1 MHILILPMYYPEPG
15 APAHRGYM
23 FHEQAMQIARAG
35 CRVGL
40 IYTEQ
45 RLRKDF
51 TWKRFCHESHFQI
64 TREDNGTFVTLRLHA
79 WNPKLSTRIGGLIWA
94 NLTLLAVRNYIRHYG
109 KPDLIHAHFGT
120 WAGYAAR
127 LACRRYGIPY
137 VVTEHASSINHGHV
151 TPTQAATLRTAYSQ
165 ARKVI
170 CVGSLLRKNLTP
182 YLARPDQ
189 ATVIPNFV
197 DISTFRPGDR
207 HTDKERSFTFV
218 SVGNLNPRK
227 GFAELIEAFRRSF
240 GQMPHVS
247 LVIAGD
253 GEEQPHLQALIQQL
267 HLERQVTLTGRLPR
281 EEVARLLARCDA
293 FILASHAETFGIVF
307 IEAMATGMPAIGTV
321 CGGPEDIIT
330 PESGYLIPPG
340 DVGLLAEK
348 MKLLYDRYETFD
360 QAAIRRS
367 IAERFD
373 FGLAGQKLK
382 AVYEAALQT
391 APQASASKK
400 TGQA

>member
-1 MHILILPMYYPEPG
+1 M
-15 APAHRGYM
+15 
-23 FHEQAMQIARAG
+23 
-35 CRVGL
+35 
-40 IYTEQ
+40 
-45 RLRKDF
+45 
-51 TWKRFCHESHFQI
+51 
-64 TREDNGTFVTLRLHA
+64 
-79 WNPKLSTRIGGLIWA
+79 
-94 NLTLLAVRNYIRHYG
+94 
-109 KPDLIHAHFGT
+109 
-120 WAGYAAR
+120 
-127 LACRRYGIPY
+127 
-137 VVTEHASSINHGHV
+137 
-151 TPTQAATLRTAYSQ
+151 
-165 ARKVI
+165 
-170 CVGSLLRKNLTP
+170 
-182 YLARPDQ
+182 
-189 ATVIPNFV
+189 
-197 DISTFRPGDR
+197 
-207 HTDKERSFTFV
+207 
-218 SVGNLNPRK
+218 GNLNPRK

-293 FILASHAETFGIVF
+293 FVLASHAETFGIVF

-391 APQASASKK
+391 APQTSASDKS
-400 TGQA
+400 GQA